1 MDMVTPHG
9 LGTGLVDQSWGRG
22 FVKKSIVHVFL
33 DSVFTV
39 FVFEILL
46 LMFRLNQKFM
56 IHENQ

>member
-22 FVKKSIVHVFL
+22 FVKKSIIVHVFL
-33 DSVFTV
+33 DGVFTV

-46 LMFRLNQKFM
+46 LMFCLNQS
-56 IHENQ
+56 